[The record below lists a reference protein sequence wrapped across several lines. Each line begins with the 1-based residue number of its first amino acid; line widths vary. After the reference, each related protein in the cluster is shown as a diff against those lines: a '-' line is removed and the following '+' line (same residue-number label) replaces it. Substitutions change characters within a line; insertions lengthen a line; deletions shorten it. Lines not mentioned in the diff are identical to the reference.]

1 MYIGQSQFLTTP
13 LPAKPLSFNLALDD
27 RSYDDDFASG
37 SKSGFDDNRK
47 GASAMLEESDAR
59 LMEMLAAQ
67 AAHRDA
73 DNAEADEDD
82 IASDKMMADQEKK
95 DILQKTLNMAASNG
109 DVERVK
115 KLVNGKASEYIDINA
130 TDEEGA
136 VPLIYASC
144 FVSGHSTLTHVL
156 PSYTATRK
164 RR

>member
-1 MYIGQSQFLTTP
+1 
-13 LPAKPLSFNLALDD
+13 
-27 RSYDDDFASG
+27 
-37 SKSGFDDNRK
+37 
-47 GASAMLEESDAR
+47 MLEESDAR

-73 DNAEADEDD
+73 DNIEADEDD

-109 DVERVK
+109 DVERVR
-115 KLVNGKASEYIDINA
+115 KLVNGEASKYIDINA

-144 FVSGHSTLTHVL
+144 FVSGTSLRHTLLSHNCTG
-156 PSYTATRK
+156 PGP
-164 RR
+164 